1 MHVCVMFT
9 IHDLLQGCFF
19 ESLIEF
25 VKFEKKCSNERLGLS
40 ELTFITDT
48 KASADTYGQEM

>member
-25 VKFEKKCSNERLGLS
+25 VKFGKKCSKERLGLS

-48 KASADTYGQEM
+48 KASADA